1 MTDSIKKINMLDAVK
16 LFFKNYFNFGGRAS
30 RSEFW
35 WFMLAYFIVV
45 VLSLCIDAT
54 MVWYNSVLTDFDG
67 IDYNNPYDVY
77 YSQMIGAASLIGITS
92 LTSRRLQDM
101 GRTGWWQLGLYIGQ
115 IPLFLFGALVFT
127 SFFNPG
133 VIGTAVIFLLA
144 YSGYSI
150 LILVWL
156 CLPPKQDQNKWG
168 KNPLLPDT
176 RITDQIPG
184 QSL

>member
-1 MTDSIKKINMLDAVK
+1 MENSVKKINMLDAVQ
-16 LFFKNYFNFGGRAS
+16 LFFKNYFNFYGRSS

-35 WFMLAYFIVV
+35 WFVLAYFIVV
-45 VLSLCIDAT
+45 ILAVCMDVT
-54 MVWYNSVLTDFDG
+54 MVWYYSTLSAFDG
-67 IDYNNPYDVY
+67 MDYASPYDTY
-77 YSQMIGAASLIGITS
+77 YSPMIGAASLIGITS

-101 GRTGWWQLGLYIGQ
+101 GRTGWWQVGLYLGQ
-115 IPLFLFGALVFT
+115 IPFFLFLALVFT

-133 VIGTAVIFLLA
+133 VIAMAVIFGLA
-144 YSGYSI
+144 YVGYSI

-176 RITDQIPG
+176 RITDHT
-184 QSL
+184 SE

>member
-1 MTDSIKKINMLDAVK
+1 MENSVNKINMLDAVK
-16 LFFKNYFNFGGRAS
+16 LFFKNYFNFYGRAS

-35 WFMLAYFIVV
+35 WFVLAYFILVILGV
-45 VLSLCIDAT
+45 SMDAIS
-54 MVWYNSVLTDFDG
+54 VWYITASSVYDG
-67 IDYNNPYDVY
+67 IDYSSPYDTY
-77 YSQMIGAASLIGITS
+77 YSPMIGAAFLIGITS

-101 GRTGWWQLGLYIGQ
+101 GRTGWWQAGLYLGQ
-115 IPLFLFGALVFT
+115 IPFFLFLALTFT

-133 VIGTAVIFLLA
+133 VIAVTVIFGLA
-144 YSGYSI
+144 YLGYSI

-176 RITDQIPG
+176 RMTDQITD
-184 QSL
+184 